1 MDKGVIYVMS
11 TVVPGLIKIGKTM
24 TTQFENRMRYLEN
37 NGYSNVTGLKRQFA
51 IEISDYDAKE
61 VLLQTIF
68 EKSRVGD
75 TELFSL
81 DLHIAEQL
89 LSSFEG
95 RVIYPKEKTKVQFF
109 ESAVEAEKQIQE
121 EENKKQGNQ
130 TKNIT
135 EDNMPNLSNE
145 EVVHNNVPDGYYRF
159 EKQKRSDND
168 KMVRATA
175 YVQDGYWTIKA
186 GSILGIIEDK
196 GVTEAARKD
205 RNRMKLDENGRLIED
220 VTLTNRTPSHAGAVV
235 MNQSINGWTDWHNM
249 QGQAIE
255 IYRKKK

>member
-37 NGYSNVTGLKRQFA
+37 NGYSNVTGLIRQFA

-121 EENKKQGNQ
+121 EENKK
-130 TKNIT
+130 T
-135 EDNMPNLSNE
+135 
-145 EVVHNNVPDGYYRF
+145 Y
-159 EKQKRSDND
+159 
-168 KMVRATA
+168 
-175 YVQDGYWTIKA
+175 
-186 GSILGIIEDK
+186 
-196 GVTEAARKD
+196 
-205 RNRMKLDENGRLIED
+205 
-220 VTLTNRTPSHAGAVV
+220 TPSNPSKSYGDHEQV
-235 MNQSINGWTDWHNM
+235 
-249 QGQAIE
+249 
-255 IYRKKK
+255 